1 MPKKSKPVLIDTNP
15 GRSAQPY
22 GIARELGTDIELGP

>member
-1 MPKKSKPVLIDTNP
+1 MKNKSEPVLIDRNP

-22 GIARELGTDIELGP
+22 GIAREFGTPLELVH